1 MTTFSKSF
9 EDLFGDLT
17 KEYDNFVPAAALLWW
32 RTSTQFGLRV
42 EATELMVEFTN
53 GTALGRG
60 KYLKRNSVLNIML
73 TIAHPDPE
81 GTLFFYNDAEFGGTV
96 NYDVSYSTTS
106 DVNQRCFVIRFYFDS
121 PDRSFAQV
129 RLRTYSPAV

>member
-1 MTTFSKSF
+1 
-9 EDLFGDLT
+9 
-17 KEYDNFVPAAALLWW
+17 
-32 RTSTQFGLRV
+32 
-42 EATELMVEFTN
+42 
-53 GTALGRG
+53 
-60 KYLKRNSVLNIML
+60 ML

-81 GTLFFYNDAEFGGTV
+81 GTLFFYNDAEFEGTV

-129 RLRTYSPAV
+129 RLRAYSPAV